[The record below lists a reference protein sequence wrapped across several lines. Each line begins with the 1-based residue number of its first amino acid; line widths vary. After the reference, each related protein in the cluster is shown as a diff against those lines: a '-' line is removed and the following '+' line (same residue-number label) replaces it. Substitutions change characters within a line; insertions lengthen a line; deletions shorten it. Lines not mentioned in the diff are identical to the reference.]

1 MSEQNIFYN
10 AIKNVPDS
18 TWIKLSQKKIYFGHQ
33 SIGDNI
39 LAGVRDVMTE
49 NSHIKLNIVETA
61 DKKDFNQGTFAH
73 SKIGVNEDPKS
84 KVDGFAKYMEE
95 GLGDKVDI
103 AFFKF
108 CYIDV
113 NSETDIGPVLNY
125 YKDTMM
131 RLEKRFP
138 KVEFIHVTIPLKVV
152 QKGPKAWIKKFIG
165 RPIGGYADNIKRN
178 EYNEM
183 LLKKYVGKEPIFDIA
198 KIESTFPD
206 GTRNIFKKNG
216 NSYCALI
223 PDYSYD
229 GRHLNELGRRKAAE
243 QLLLLLANINI
254 S

>member
-1 MSEQNIFYN
+1 MPEKNISYTILKDVTTS
-10 AIKNVPDS
+10 A
-18 TWIKLSQKKIYFGHQ
+18 WEKLSQKKIYFGHQ
-33 SIGDNI
+33 SIGGNI
-39 LAGVRDVMTE
+39 LAGVRDVMAE
-49 NSHIKLNIVETA
+49 NSHIKLNIVETT
-61 DKKDFNQGTFAH
+61 DKKDFNQGVFAH
-73 SKIGVNEDPKS
+73 SKIGANENPRS

-113 NSETDIGPVLNY
+113 SSETDIGPVLNY

-152 QKGPKAWIKKFIG
+152 QTGPKARIKKFIG

-178 EYNEM
+178 QLNELLYKEYH
-183 LLKKYVGKEPIFDIA
+183 KKEAMFDLA
-198 KIESTFPD
+198 AIESTLPN
-206 GTRNIFKKNG
+206 GTRNVFEKNE

-243 QLLLLLANINI
+243 QLLLLLANI